1 MLKWPLVI
9 ISLHSKQGNLVIFCW
24 PSCFMSLLL
33 EQAWR
38 EILDTIYQLT
48 WGQDIKEFAL
58 FEKEAGFPR
67 AKQSLPLHKKE
78 TNTVIKR
85 K

>member
-1 MLKWPLVI
+1 
-9 ISLHSKQGNLVIFCW
+9 
-24 PSCFMSLLL
+24 MSLLL

-58 FEKEAGFPR
+58 FEKYVKLKIAHCTAISHFSILSLETWLQPTILVMISSNNR
-67 AKQSLPLHKKE
+67 AHRANKLKC
-78 TNTVIKR
+78 
-85 K
+85 